1 MSVYLGTYGKVE
13 LQRQFD
19 GSDLRG
25 TINPSD
31 VNVAGKRFS
40 FDFEHGQL
48 LSGDQIEITSTDGS
62 ALDFISDVNNLIAQ
76 NDDQLITQSGD
87 VLVGNADSLRDSSVK
102 KFVHVDELD
111 GIRLYDSFAHA
122 VNGGTTNA
130 TSLAAPADNIPIRV
144 TVANSSMRLLAQCSG
159 FELNTER
166 ETVDTTT
173 LSDEFRSRVSTL
185 MSGSGRMSCFWEYTG
200 DTANE
205 VGNYLLELQLR
216 TKVGSQFKARF
227 YIKTAA
233 HNPGTNAANDDDE
246 IWYEFT
252 GVLTSC
258 AVQFSPS
265 NAIQIEADFITT
277 GAIEIRMELN
287 PPDKLLQEAGD
298 AILLDQGTGAVGLES
313 A

>member
-1 MSVYLGTYGKVE
+1 MSVYLGTHGKVE

-40 FDFEHGQL
+40 FDFDHGQL
-48 LSGDQIEITSTDGS
+48 LSGDQIEITSTDDS
-62 ALDFISDVNNLIAQ
+62 ALDFISSYTD
-76 NDDQLITQSGD
+76 T
-87 VLVGNADSLRDSSVK
+87 SVK
-102 KFVHVDELD
+102 KFIHVDELD
-111 GIRLYDSFAHA
+111 GIRLYDSFANA

-130 TSLAAPADNIPIRV
+130 TALAAPADNIPIRV

-227 YIKTAA
+227 YIKTTA
-233 HNPGTNAANDDDE
+233 HNPGTNAANDNDE
-246 IWYEFT
+246 LWYEFT

-265 NAIQIEADFITT
+265 NTIQIEADFITT

-287 PPDKLLQEAGD
+287 PPDKILQEAGD